1 MMEIIF
7 NKLVCTVGCEIE
19 CSIYANLAPRRG
31 LLRAPNVPHEH
42 ARDLP
47 TACVRALRPTALMIV
62 PMFTSRCLNL
72 AWHAPHGPCG
82 HKLHRARVAHG
93 ACEGAA
99 THRARDRADV
109 HLLLPELGVARFTC
123 AP

>member
-1 MMEIIF
+1 MEIIF
-7 NKLVCTVGCEIE
+7 NKLVCTVSCEIE
-19 CSIYANLAPRRG
+19 YSIYANLAPRRG
-31 LLRAPNVPHEH
+31 LLCAPNAPHEH

-47 TACVRALRPTALMIV
+47 TACVRALRATALMIV
-62 PMFTSRCLNL
+62 LVFTSRCLNL
-72 AWHAPHGPCG
+72 AWHAPHAPRE

-93 ACEGAA
+93 MCEGTA